1 MVIIVSNISVRL
13 PPDIER
19 GLAEE
24 ASRTERNRSE
34 LVREA
39 VGEYLV
45 RKERERLINEMR
57 TAARALYSNPEA
69 IAEAHAIVND
79 FEAVDT
85 TLEQIEAEE
94 RAAGIDPDEKWWD

>member
-1 MVIIVSNISVRL
+1 MANISVRL
-13 PPDIER
+13 TGDIER
-19 GLAEE
+19 GLEEE
-24 ASRTERNRSE
+24 ARRTDRNRSD

-39 VGEYLV
+39 VGEYLT

-57 TAARALYSNPEA
+57 ASARALYSNPEA
-69 IAEAHAIVND
+69 VAEAREIQED
-79 FEAVDT
+79 FDAVDT

>member
-1 MVIIVSNISVRL
+1 MSNISVRL

-19 GLAEE
+19 GLEEE
-24 ASRTERNRSE
+24 ARRTERNRSD

-39 VGEYLV
+39 VGEYLT
-45 RKERERLINEMR
+45 RKERERLINEMKG
-57 TAARALYSNPEA
+57 AAQALYSNPGA
-69 IAEAHAIVND
+69 VAEAREIQQD